1 VIRRAALGETH
12 PDVAQLSNNIAG
24 LLRKQGKIQEALEM
38 YERSLVTLEVRKEA
52 LVHQQ
57 HRRPPEKTGQ
67 NTRSIRDTQTLPRHI
82 RDTYANSINTISDRF
97 RKQH

>member
-38 YERSLVTLEVRKEA
+38 YEHSLVTLEVRTTTTSSKQQYRWA
-52 LVHQQ
+52 L
-57 HRRPPEKTGQ
+57 EKTGQ
-67 NTRSIRDTQTLPRHI
+67 DPRSTRDVRTLPRHT
-82 RDTYANSINTISDRF
+82 RGTYNHII
-97 RKQH
+97 